1 MRLSP
6 LDPSMFSM
14 HGAMAYAHF
23 LAGRYDMASSC
34 AEKARRE
41 NPTFLLTISISAASN
56 ALAGRLEP
64 ARKDMARA
72 LELNADLRA
81 ANLGD
86 LTPFRRAE
94 DLAMFANG
102 LRKAGLPE

>member
-1 MRLSP
+1 
-6 LDPSMFSM
+6 
-14 HGAMAYAHF
+14 
-23 LAGRYDMASSC
+23 
-34 AEKARRE
+34 
-41 NPTFLLTISISAASN
+41 
-56 ALAGRLEP
+56 
-64 ARKDMARA
+64 MARA